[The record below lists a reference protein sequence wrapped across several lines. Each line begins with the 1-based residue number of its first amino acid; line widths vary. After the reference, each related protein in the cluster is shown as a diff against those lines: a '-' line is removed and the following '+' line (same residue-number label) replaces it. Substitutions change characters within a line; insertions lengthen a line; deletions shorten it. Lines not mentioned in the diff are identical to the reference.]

1 MLGPLMNLI
10 HVKDKLYIQDLQFIY
25 NMKIFDNKLAQSCF
39 SFACSDANSEID
51 NKIAYF
57 RSEYNI
63 SVDHNTFS
71 EGINLIKKSAQL
83 SEELQLTID
92 HIWSLI
98 LVKSNNYSIE
108 GFDLTEI
115 NDIISFLTTNLDIAL
130 LFFLSALWYVLYMY
144 VFYLCVY
151 IETYQVIY
159 ITYRYEFLCLYFTMN
174 FIELY
179 YILSLLRYMYMYMHI
194 LLLSSLL
201 SLLFKLYVL
210 VYHKIFICMNINK

>member
-1 MLGPLMNLI
+1 
-10 HVKDKLYIQDLQFIY
+10 
-25 NMKIFDNKLAQSCF
+25 MKISDNKLAQSCF
-39 SFACSDANSEID
+39 SFACSDANSIIG

-63 SVDHNTFS
+63 SVKHNTFS
-71 EGINLIKKSAQL
+71 EGVNLIKKSAQL
-83 SEELQLTID
+83 CEELQLTID

-115 NDIISFLTTNLDIAL
+115 NDMISFLTTNWDIAL
-130 LFFLSALWYVLYMY
+130 IFFLSALWYVLYLY
-144 VFYLCVY
+144 VY

-159 ITYRYEFLCLYFTMN
+159 ITYRYEFSCLYFTMN

-201 SLLFKLYVL
+201 LLLFILYVL
-210 VYHKIFICMNINK
+210 VYHKYLCVWI